1 MKVLKSGIWKTATP
15 KGVLVGG
22 LWKEPRKVWALH
34 GGIWTLVWEAPPT
47 GYGLPEE
54 KGPDITSPVA

>member
-15 KGVLVGG
+15 KGALVGG
-22 LWKEPRKVWALH
+22 VWKEPRKVWALH

-47 GYGLPEE
+47 GYLP
-54 KGPDITSPVA
+54 AR